1 VWLLYEIKKYAKTS
15 GMSDGKM
22 VMYRQEVIDL
32 MTSAIND
39 MNRKR
44 GVEAGVREDELDQA
58 IGAMSPELNNVNAM
72 LYDLLVDNGVI
83 RS

>member
-1 VWLLYEIKKYAKTS
+1 MFYETKEYAETS

-22 VMYRQEVIDL
+22 VMYRQEVIEL
-32 MTSAIND
+32 MTNAIND

-44 GVEAGVREDELDQA
+44 GIEAGLREDEVDMA
-58 IGAMSPELNNVNAM
+58 ISSMSQELRNVNAL

-83 RS
+83 RT